1 VRESGTSGQMAG
13 LVLLSIRI
21 ECYGRIIMESSMDSK
36 RHPLMRLISHLRRH
50 RGTIILASICSVM
63 NKFWDLAPP
72 VLIGMAVDVVAL
84 REESFLGNMG
94 WTDPRDQF
102 LILVALTV
110 IIWVLESLFEYF
122 YAVLW
127 RNLAQTAQHELRM
140 SAYSHIQ
147 DLEMR
152 WFSEQ
157 TTGGLMAI
165 MNDDVNQLERFL
177 DQGATD
183 LLQVATTVIVVGGIM
198 FAIAPEV
205 AILAVIPVPIIVIG
219 SFAFQRRIGE
229 RYTLVRE
236 EVADLNALLNNN
248 LSGITTIKSFT
259 AEDREVERVRK
270 ASETYREANKSAI
283 RLSASFVPLIRMA
296 ILFAFTA
303 NMLVGGWMA
312 LDGTLSIGAYSVIVF
327 ITQRLLWPLT
337 RLGQTFDLYQR
348 AMASTTRVLD
358 LLDTEIGIVEGD
370 VEIENVAGAIEYR
383 DVTFAYPG
391 RSPVYDNLTLSV
403 EPGESIGIVGST
415 GAGKTTMMSLMMR
428 LHDPASGEV
437 RLDGHDVRSLTLNCL
452 RGSIA
457 LVSQNTTL
465 FPGSVRENILYGR
478 PNATDDEVLKAAKV
492 AEAIEFIQAL
502 PQGWSTD
509 IGEDGHRLSGG
520 QRQRIAIA
528 RAVLKDAPIL
538 ILDEATSNVDNE
550 TEAALQ
556 RSVEILS
563 KDRTT
568 IIIAHRLSTV
578 RNADRIAVLDGG
590 IISEVGSHEQLVQ
603 AKGLYSRLWDVQ
615 TGQA

>member
-1 VRESGTSGQMAG
+1 MVK
-13 LVLLSIRI
+13 
-21 ECYGRIIMESSMDSK
+21 DS
-36 RHPLMRLISHLRRH
+36 HPLTRLFSQLRDH
-50 RGTIILASICSVM
+50 RMTIILASFCSVM

-72 VLIGMAVDVVAL
+72 VLIGIAVDVVAL
-84 REESFLGNMG
+84 REESFLGDMG
-94 WTDPRDQF
+94 WSDPRDQF

-110 IIWVLESLFEYF
+110 VIWVLESLFEYF

-140 SAYSHIQ
+140 SAYKHIQ

-198 FAIAPEV
+198 FYIAPEV
-205 AILAVIPVPIIVIG
+205 AILAIIPVPIIVIG
-219 SFAFQRRIGE
+219 SFMFQRRIGE
-229 RYTLVRE
+229 RYTRVRE
-236 EVADLNALLNNN
+236 EVADLNSLLNNN

-259 AEDREVERVRK
+259 AEEREIERVRA
-270 ASETYREANKSAI
+270 ASETYRKANQSAI

-312 LDGTLSIGAYSVIVF
+312 LDGKLSIGAYSVIVF

-348 AMASTTRVLD
+348 AMASTARVLD
-358 LLDTEIGIVEGD
+358 LLDTDIGIVEGD
-370 VEIENVAGAIEYR
+370 VSIERVSGDIEFLDLGFSYQ
-383 DVTFAYPG
+383 G
-391 RSPVYDNLTLSV
+391 REPVYKGLSLKINSGETL
-403 EPGESIGIVGST
+403 GIVGST
-415 GAGKTTMMSLMMR
+415 GAGKTTLMSLLMR
-428 LHDPASGEV
+428 LHDPQSGSV
-437 RLDGHDVRSLTLNCL
+437 KLDGIDVRDLTLECL

-465 FPGSVRENILYGR
+465 FPGSVRDNILYGK
-478 PNATDDEVLKAAKV
+478 PNATEEEVMNSANI
-492 AEAIEFIQAL
+492 AEAMEFIRTL
-502 PQGWSTD
+502 PDGWETEV
-509 IGEDGHRLSGG
+509 GEDGHRLSGG
-520 QRQRIAIA
+520 QRQRLAIA

-538 ILDEATSNVDNE
+538 VLDEATSNVDNE

-556 RSVEILS
+556 RSIEKLS
-563 KDRTT
+563 KNRTT

-578 RNADRIAVLDGG
+578 RNADRIAVLDSGG
-590 IISEVGSHEQLVQ
+590 ITEMGSHDELIQLS
-603 AKGLYSRLWDVQ
+603 GLYSRLWAVQ
-615 TGQA
+615 TGVA

>member
-1 VRESGTSGQMAG
+1 MSRSH
-13 LVLLSIRI
+13 
-21 ECYGRIIMESSMDSK
+21 
-36 RHPLMRLISHLRRH
+36 HPLARLIFQLREY
-50 RGTIILASICSVM
+50 RGTIILASICSIL

-72 VLIGMAVDVVAL
+72 VLIGIAVDVVAL
-84 REESFLGNMG
+84 REESFLGELG
-94 WTDPRDQF
+94 WSDPRDQF

-110 IIWVLESLFEYF
+110 VIWVLESLFEYF

-140 SAYSHIQ
+140 SAYQHIQ

-152 WFSEQ
+152 WFSQQ

-183 LLQVATTVIVVGGIM
+183 LLQVATTVVVVGGIM
-198 FAIAPEV
+198 FLIAPEV
-205 AILAVIPVPIIVIG
+205 AILAIIPVPVIVIG
-219 SFAFQRRIGE
+219 SFMFQRRIGE
-229 RYTLVRE
+229 RYTRVRE
-236 EVADLNALLNNN
+236 EVADLNSLLNNN

-259 AEDREVERVRK
+259 AEKREIERVRE
-270 ASETYREANKSAI
+270 ASETYLKANQSAI
-283 RLSASFVPLIRMA
+283 TLSASFVPLIRMA

-312 LDGTLSIGAYSVIVF
+312 LDGRLSIGAYSVIVF

-358 LLDTEIGIVEGD
+358 LLDTDIGIVEGD
-370 VEIENVAGAIEYR
+370 LTIQKISGNIEFK
-383 DVTFAYPG
+383 DLTFSYHG
-391 RSPVYDNLTLSV
+391 RSPVYEGLSLSIK
-403 EPGESIGIVGST
+403 PGETLGIVGST
-415 GAGKTTMMSLMMR
+415 GAGKTTLMNLLMR
-428 LHDPASGEV
+428 LHDPQSGHVE
-437 RLDGHDVRSLTLNCL
+437 LDGVDVKDLTLNCL

-478 PNATDDEVLKAAKV
+478 PDANQEELINSAEV
-492 AEAIEFIQAL
+492 AEAIEFIESL
-502 PQGWSTD
+502 PDGWETD
-509 IGEDGHRLSGG
+509 VGEDGHRLSGG
-520 QRQRIAIA
+520 QRQRLAIA

-538 ILDEATSNVDNE
+538 VLDEATSNVDNE

-556 RSVEILS
+556 RSIEKLS
-563 KDRTT
+563 INRTT

-578 RNADRIAVLDGG
+578 RNADRIAVLDNGK
-590 IISEVGSHEQLVQ
+590 ISEMGSHDELIE
-603 AKGLYSRLWDVQ
+603 ASGLYSRLWAVQ
-615 TGQA
+615 TGAA

>member
-1 VRESGTSGQMAG
+1 
-13 LVLLSIRI
+13 
-21 ECYGRIIMESSMDSK
+21 MENKSESK
-36 RHPLMRLISHLRRH
+36 RHPLKRLISHLSKH
-50 RGTIILASICSVM
+50 RGTIILASICSIL

-94 WTDPRDQF
+94 WTDPREQF

-183 LLQVATTVIVVGGIM
+183 LLQVATTVLVVGGIM

-259 AEDREVERVRK
+259 AEDREVERVRM

-312 LDGTLSIGAYSVIVF
+312 LDGALSIGAYSVIVF

-370 VEIENVAGAIEYR
+370 VEIENVSGAIEYR
-383 DVTFAYPG
+383 DVSFAYPG
-391 RSPVYDNLTLSV
+391 RSPIYDDLNLSV
-403 EPGESIGIVGST
+403 QPGESIGIVGST

-428 LHDPASGEV
+428 LHDPVSGGV
-437 RLDGHDVRSLTLNCL
+437 FLDGHDVRGLTLNCL

-465 FPGSVRENILYGR
+465 FPGSVKDNILYGR
-478 PNATDDEVLKAAKV
+478 PNADDDEVLEAATV
-492 AEAIEFIQAL
+492 AEAIDFIRAL
-502 PQGWSTD
+502 PDGWDTE

-538 ILDEATSNVDNE
+538 VLDEATSNVDNE

-568 IIIAHRLSTV
+568 IIIAHRLSTI

-590 IISEVGSHEQLVQ
+590 AISEIGTHEQLVQ

>member
-1 VRESGTSGQMAG
+1 MVK
-13 LVLLSIRI
+13 
-21 ECYGRIIMESSMDSK
+21 DS
-36 RHPLMRLISHLRRH
+36 HPLTRLFSQLRDH
-50 RGTIILASICSVM
+50 RVTIILASFCSVM

-72 VLIGMAVDVVAL
+72 VLIGIAVDVVAL
-84 REESFLGNMG
+84 REESFLGDMG
-94 WTDPRDQF
+94 WSDPRDQF

-110 IIWVLESLFEYF
+110 VIWVLESLFEYF

-140 SAYSHIQ
+140 SAYKHIQ

-198 FAIAPEV
+198 FYIAPEV
-205 AILAVIPVPIIVIG
+205 AILAIIPVPIIVIG
-219 SFAFQRRIGE
+219 SFMFQRRIGE
-229 RYTLVRE
+229 RYTRVRE
-236 EVADLNALLNNN
+236 EVADLNSLLNNN

-259 AEDREVERVRK
+259 AEEREIERVRA
-270 ASETYREANKSAI
+270 ASETYRKANQSAI

-312 LDGTLSIGAYSVIVF
+312 LDGSLSIGAYSVIVF

-348 AMASTTRVLD
+348 AMASTARVLD

-370 VEIENVAGAIEYR
+370 VSIERASGDIEFLDLGFSYQ
-383 DVTFAYPG
+383 G
-391 RSPVYDNLTLSV
+391 REPVYKGLSLKINSGETL
-403 EPGESIGIVGST
+403 GIVGST
-415 GAGKTTMMSLMMR
+415 GAGKTTLMSLLMR
-428 LHDPASGEV
+428 LHDPQSGSV
-437 RLDGHDVRSLTLNCL
+437 KLDGIDVRDLTLECL

-465 FPGSVRENILYGR
+465 FPGSVRDNILYGK
-478 PNATDDEVLKAAKV
+478 PNATEEEVLNSANI
-492 AEAIEFIQAL
+492 AEAMEFIRTL
-502 PQGWSTD
+502 PDGWETEV
-509 IGEDGHRLSGG
+509 GEDGHRLSGG
-520 QRQRIAIA
+520 QRQRLAIA

-538 ILDEATSNVDNE
+538 VLDEATSNVDNE

-556 RSVEILS
+556 RSIEKLS
-563 KDRTT
+563 KNRTT

-578 RNADRIAVLDGG
+578 RNADRIAVLDSGG
-590 IISEVGSHEQLVQ
+590 ITEMGSHDELIQLS
-603 AKGLYSRLWDVQ
+603 GLYSRLWAVQ
-615 TGQA
+615 TGVA

>member
-1 VRESGTSGQMAG
+1 MVK
-13 LVLLSIRI
+13 
-21 ECYGRIIMESSMDSK
+21 DS
-36 RHPLMRLISHLRRH
+36 HPLTRLFSQLRDH
-50 RGTIILASICSVM
+50 RVTIILASFCSVM

-72 VLIGMAVDVVAL
+72 VLIGIAVDVVAL
-84 REESFLGNMG
+84 REESFLGDMG
-94 WTDPRDQF
+94 WSDPRDQF

-110 IIWVLESLFEYF
+110 VIWVLESLFEYF

-140 SAYSHIQ
+140 SAYKHIQ

-198 FAIAPEV
+198 FYIAPEV
-205 AILAVIPVPIIVIG
+205 AILAIIPVPIIVIG
-219 SFAFQRRIGE
+219 SFMFQRRIGE
-229 RYTLVRE
+229 RYTRVRE
-236 EVADLNALLNNN
+236 EVADLNSLLNNN

-259 AEDREVERVRK
+259 AEEREIERVRA
-270 ASETYREANKSAI
+270 ASETYRKANQSAI

-312 LDGTLSIGAYSVIVF
+312 LDGSLSIGAYSVIVF

-348 AMASTTRVLD
+348 AMASTARVLD
-358 LLDTEIGIVEGD
+358 LLDTDIGIVEGD
-370 VEIENVAGAIEYR
+370 VSIERVSGDIEFLDLGFSYQ
-383 DVTFAYPG
+383 G
-391 RSPVYDNLTLSV
+391 REPVYKGLSLKINSGETL
-403 EPGESIGIVGST
+403 GIVGST
-415 GAGKTTMMSLMMR
+415 GAGKTTLMSLLMR
-428 LHDPASGEV
+428 LHDPQSGSV
-437 RLDGHDVRSLTLNCL
+437 KLDGIDVRDLTLECL

-465 FPGSVRENILYGR
+465 FPGSVRDNILYGK
-478 PNATDDEVLKAAKV
+478 PNATEEEVLNSANI
-492 AEAIEFIQAL
+492 AEAMEFIRTL
-502 PQGWSTD
+502 PDGWETEV
-509 IGEDGHRLSGG
+509 GEDGHRLSGG
-520 QRQRIAIA
+520 QRQRLAIA

-538 ILDEATSNVDNE
+538 VLDEATSNVDNE

-556 RSVEILS
+556 RSIEKLS

-578 RNADRIAVLDGG
+578 RNADRIAVLDSGG
-590 IISEVGSHEQLVQ
+590 ITEMGSHDELIQLS
-603 AKGLYSRLWDVQ
+603 GLYSRLWAVQ
-615 TGQA
+615 TGVA

>member
-1 VRESGTSGQMAG
+1 MRESGTSGQMAG

-72 VLIGMAVDVVAL
+72 VQIGMAVDVVAL

-152 WFSEQ
+152 RFSEQ

-259 AEDREVERVRK
+259 AEDREGERVRK